1 MDKIKAVAYCRVST
15 EEQAREG
22 ISLDNQQDK
31 VRAYATVKDLDLVE
45 IITDAGISAKDLK
58 REGLQRVLSMLH
70 SGEAEALI
78 VFKLD
83 RLTRSTKDLLTLVYD
98 VLIPQNI
105 ALHSISE
112 TLDTTNANGR
122 FFLTML
128 GAMATWELEIIIER
142 TKDAMRHKKSVG
154 EWCGRIPYGFK
165 INGKHLVED
174 QDQRILVQKAKR
186 MRKKG
191 KSIRAIAKEL
201 NVSVGLVHRLVMANC
216 RSQRRRYLKPR
227 ISKKLNNSNWLVG
240 LDVQEGT
247 PL

>member
-1 MDKIKAVAYCRVST
+1 MDKIKAVAYCRVT

-31 VRAYATVKDLDLVE
+31 VRAYATVKDLDLVD
-45 IITDAGISAKDLK
+45 IVTDAGISAKDLK
-58 REGLQRVLSMLH
+58 REGLQRILSMLQC
-70 SGEAEALI
+70 GDAQALI

-112 TLDTTNANGR
+112 TLDTNNANGR

-128 GAMATWELEIIIER
+128 GAMATWEREIIIER
-142 TKDAMRHKKSVG
+142 TKEAMRHKKSVG

-165 INGKHLVED
+165 VDGKRLAQD
-174 QDQRILVQKAKR
+174 QDQRILIQKAKR
-186 MRKKG
+186 MRRNG
-191 KSIRAIAKEL
+191 KTVRAIAKEL

-216 RSQRRRYLKPR
+216 RSQKRRYLKPR
-227 ISKKLNNSNWLVG
+227 ISKKNNKSNGLVG

>member
-1 MDKIKAVAYCRVST
+1 MEKIKAVAYCRVST
-15 EEQAREG
+15 EEQVREG

-31 VRAYATVKDLDLVE
+31 VRAYATVKDLDLVD
-45 IITDAGISAKDLK
+45 IVIDAGVSAKDLK
-58 REGLQRVLSMLH
+58 REGLQRVLSILQ
-70 SGEAEALI
+70 SGEAQALI

-83 RLTRSTKDLLTLVYD
+83 RMTRSTKDLLTLVYD

-105 ALHSISE
+105 ALHSITE

-128 GAMATWELEIIIER
+128 GAMATWEREIIIER
-142 TKDAMRHKKSVG
+142 TKEAMSHKRRIG
-154 EWCGRIPYGFK
+154 EWIGRIPYGFK
-165 INGKHLVED
+165 INGKRLVED

-216 RSQRRRYLKPR
+216 RSKRGRYLKPG
-227 ISKKLNNSNWLVG
+227 ISKKLNNSNRLVG

>member
-1 MDKIKAVAYCRVST
+1 MENIKAVAYCRVST

-31 VRAYATVKDLDLVE
+31 VRAYATVKDLELVE

-58 REGLQRVLSMLH
+58 REGLQRVLSMLQ
-70 SGEAEALI
+70 SGEAQALI

-105 ALHSISE
+105 ALHSITE

-128 GAMATWELEIIIER
+128 GAMATWEREIIIER
-142 TKDAMRHKKSVG
+142 TKEAMRHKKSVG

-165 INGKHLVED
+165 VNGKRLTEN
-174 QDQRILVQKAKR
+174 QDERILIRKAKR
-186 MRKKG
+186 MRRSG

-201 NVSVGLVHRLVMANC
+201 NVSIGLAHKLTTANC
-216 RSQRRRYLKPR
+216 KPKRGAYLRPR
-227 ISKKLNNSNWLVG
+227 ISIKQRNSNG
-240 LDVQEGT
+240 LGELRVH
-247 PL
+247 

>member
-1 MDKIKAVAYCRVST
+1 MEKIKAVAYCRVST
-15 EEQAREG
+15 EEQAKEG

-31 VRAYATVKDLDLVE
+31 VRAYATVKDLDLVD
-45 IITDAGISAKDLK
+45 IVIDAGVSAKDLK
-58 REGLQRVLSMLH
+58 REGLQRVLSMLQ
-70 SGEAEALI
+70 SKEAEALI

-83 RLTRSTKDLLTLVYD
+83 RMTRSTKDLLTLVYD

-128 GAMATWELEIIIER
+128 GAMATWEREIIIER
-142 TKDAMRHKKSVG
+142 TKEAMRHKKSVG

-165 INGKHLVED
+165 VDGKRLAED
-174 QDQRILVQKAKR
+174 QDQRILIQKAKR
-186 MRKKG
+186 MRRNG
-191 KSIRAIAKEL
+191 KTVRAIAKEL

-216 RSQRRRYLKPR
+216 RSQKRRYLKPR
-227 ISKKLNNSNWLVG
+227 ISKKHNKSNGLVG